1 MRTTQA
7 MRNRFVS
14 HNSMIFLIQFHRVS
28 TTYMG
33 HFSLC
38 TLYGGVL
45 GITIAQLHNVLAA
58 QHFCFLLFFKVF
70 VVFVFSFYVYSD
82 KTLLI
87 SVCGVG
93 RISFAHP
100 VSKYEIYTHFIKGAL
115 TQWSRR
121 Y

>member
-7 MRNRFVS
+7 MRDRFVP
-14 HNSMIFLIQFHRVS
+14 HISMLSLIQRHRVS

-33 HFSLC
+33 HFGLY

-45 GITIAQLHNVLAA
+45 GITIAQLHNVLPA
-58 QHFCFLLFFKVF
+58 QHFCFLLFSKVF
-70 VVFVFSFYVYSD
+70 VVFVFSFNVYSD

-93 RISFAHP
+93 RIDHLRILF
-100 VSKYEIYTHFIKGAL
+100 
-115 TQWSRR
+115 
-121 Y
+121 